1 MFTSKLNPQIVQ
13 FISNRLFMRVT
24 ELVKFMLNIYRLVK
38 RLTKANGHHIHQR
51 FTMELQKLIGMEFQF
66 QQVIQKL

>member
-1 MFTSKLNPQIVQ
+1 MFTLKQKHQIVQ
-13 FISNRLFMRVT
+13 FISNHLFMRVT

-51 FTMELQKLIGMEFQF
+51 FTMELHVLIGMGFRF